1 MNFANILIINL
12 SIVCLKVDLVQQDIS
27 NFQEIFSSNNE
38 INVLN
43 INAMNMI
50 PSIQQ
55 KMHLNKIFYS
65 IFSPDNDPKLIT
77 QTFTSMI
84 IYAVALT
91 S

>member
-1 MNFANILIINL
+1 
-12 SIVCLKVDLVQQDIS
+12 
-27 NFQEIFSSNNE
+27 
-38 INVLN
+38 
-43 INAMNMI
+43 MNMI

-55 KMHLNKIFYS
+55 KMLLNKIFYS